1 MAVAEGIGGISI
13 SFTSG
18 VALAAVCGLGGR
30 WTCASFLLMAVCAF
44 AAVLRTRDN
53 WPPGLYL
60 LLFFSLGAFT
70 YASGSL
76 LPCPG
81 VSLFSRQMDSFCTLI
96 DSLAFKDSD
105 TGPLVKALLTGRRES
120 LSGALV
126 QSFRDSGA
134 SHILALSGLHLGV
147 IYGILAKT
155 LGVLGNSPLSRKIR
169 AACCVSFCTFYT
181 VMTGAGP
188 SIVRALLFI
197 CINEASHLMPHRR
210 KSASGVYCGA
220 LLIQLVL
227 NPRVITSVGFQLSY
241 LAMCGIFFIFPR
253 LRSLY
258 PDSGRTVLD
267 RWFPAKWLWNGA
279 ALSISCQL
287 LTAPLVWIRFHSFP
301 QYFLLTNLIALP
313 LSEGLIIGAV
323 ACTLLQAAGI
333 CPQQLCGI
341 TAALARNLIFCLE
354 TISAM

>member
-18 VALAAVCGLGGR
+18 VALAAVCGLEGR
-30 WTCASFLLMAVCAF
+30 WTGSAFLLVAVCALI
-44 AAVLRTRDN
+44 AVLSSGDGR
-53 WPPGLYL
+53 PSGLYL
-60 LLFFSLGAFT
+60 LLFFALGIFT
-70 YASGSL
+70 YTSGSL
-76 LPCPG
+76 LPGPETR
-81 VSLFSRQMDSFCTLI
+81 LFSRQMDSFCALI
-96 DSLAFKDSD
+96 DSIGFKDSV

-120 LSGALV
+120 LPLSLV

-147 IYGILAKT
+147 IYGVLAKALSVT
-155 LGVLGNSPLSRKIR
+155 GNSPLSRKIR
-169 AACCVSFCTFYT
+169 ALVCVSFCTFYT

-197 CINEASHLMPHRR
+197 CINEAARLMPHRR

-227 NPRVITSVGFQLSY
+227 DPGAISSLGFQLSY

-253 LRSLY
+253 LSRLY
-258 PDSGRTVLD
+258 PDSGRAILD
-267 RWFPAKWLWNGA
+267 RWFPVKWLWNCA
-279 ALSISCQL
+279 ALSISCQI
-287 LTAPLVWIRFHSFP
+287 LTAPLVWIRFRSFP

-333 CPQQLCGI
+333 CPQLLCGI

-354 TISAM
+354 TVSAM